1 VEIGDESSLKETLSA
16 EIAVKAVSSASKVDS
31 EELELTGMAVRVTSS
46 ANMAD
51 SKEQEST
58 KDEVAVPTPLTQVA
72 FTKELEITESV
83 LLDPSL
89 PNVGSSEHPE
99 AISEIPTSLSKSALK
114 NLAKQERYKELKQ
127 QRKALEKMK
136 RHQET
141 ERKRQEWVQ
150 KLAGLSE
157 EEIEKAKQEKMELR
171 TARKDERK
179 ERREKLTQALET
191 GQNIVID
198 LEFGQ
203 MMKPNEISSLLQQVC
218 SWHPDF

>member
-1 VEIGDESSLKETLSA
+1 
-16 EIAVKAVSSASKVDS
+16 
-31 EELELTGMAVRVTSS
+31 M
-46 ANMAD
+46 
-51 SKEQEST
+51 
-58 KDEVAVPTPLTQVA
+58 
-72 FTKELEITESV
+72 
-83 LLDPSL
+83 
-89 PNVGSSEHPE
+89 
-99 AISEIPTSLSKSALK
+99 
-114 NLAKQERYKELKQ
+114 
-127 QRKALEKMK
+127 
-136 RHQET
+136 
-141 ERKRQEWVQ
+141 Q

-171 TARKDERK
+171 TARKYERK